1 VLTLYI
7 LWWSNVQPTSLTDQ
21 LEPTVNGWTEEV
33 AFCDLSRLHTWCSSP
48 PLRGKPYLQKCG
60 SLWIQEGAKFC
71 LYVGGGGQWSSGVVK
86 SVHRIDSPLPP
97 LNQSCWTLW
106 RECYT
111 YKMDGCSWLSTKWNP
126 LCVPIHP
133 VCTAR
138 STDLMSLAKSPATLE
153 RLCQKQLQHVTQFHL
168 SACSKIMRDS
178 FKLTGF
184 LVGYS
189 ISRWHL
195 PTVAHLAVAQ
205 DSILKLQQ
213 WEGDGWGKGNSLL
226 VIGVQE
232 QG

>member
-1 VLTLYI
+1 MLTLYI
-7 LWWSNVQPTSLTDQ
+7 LWWSNVQPTPLADQ

-33 AFCDLSRLHTWCSSP
+33 AFCDISRLHTWRSSP
-48 PLRGKPYLQKCG
+48 LLRGKPYLQKCG
-60 SLWIQEGAKFC
+60 FLWIQERAKFC
-71 LYVGGGGQWSSGVVK
+71 LCVGGGGQWSSRVVK
-86 SVHRIDSPLPP
+86 SVHRIIDSPLPP

-111 YKMDGCSWLSTKWNP
+111 YKMDGCSWLSTKWNL

-133 VCTAR
+133 GCTAR
-138 STDLMSLAKSPATLE
+138 STDLTSLAKSPATLE

-168 SACSKIMRDS
+168 SAYSKIMRDS

-184 LVGYS
+184 LFGYS

-205 DSILKLQQ
+205 DSILSFNSGR
-213 WEGDGWGKGNSLL
+213 EMGGVKGPPYLW
-226 VIGVQE
+226 
-232 QG
+232 